1 MGQLWAAVGRDD
13 NNNMYPIAF
22 AAVKAERKD
31 NWSWFLET
39 LVSNFEAH
47 ERHAR
52 STIISD
58 WQKAKGD
65 CKCRIHG

>member
-1 MGQLWAAVGRDD
+1 
-13 NNNMYPIAF
+13 MYPIAF